1 MNQPNNRSVNGPSVE
16 EVLKPILYADIFD
29 FPLTFDEIYKFL
41 EFRTTPEEI
50 RALLDQAVAN
60 QSVILIEQ
68 FYSLP
73 SKPHLIN
80 KRRER
85 WAASQMLWPKA
96 IRYGRWVA
104 ALPFVKMVSVT
115 GSLAVDNPR
124 DGVDDIDY
132 LIITRPGRLWLC
144 RALIILMVR
153 FGRWRGVNLC
163 PNYLLS
169 ENVLYFEENNLFTAR
184 EMLQMVPLYGQEFY
198 VRMLKINT
206 WITGYLP
213 QGDALN
219 LEKIN
224 DHLSPLQFFIKK
236 AGEFLLTGPL
246 GNALERIAQKIQITK
261 HTRLA
266 AQSGALDKVVFTPDT
281 CKGHYDGHNN
291 RTMSAYRQRLQAHSL
306 KNGVGSK

>member
-1 MNQPNNRSVNGPSVE
+1 MDQANKRSVSGPSVE

-41 EFRTTPEEI
+41 EFRTTPEEVKT
-50 RALLDQAVAN
+50 LLDQAVAN
-60 QSVILIEQ
+60 QAVIVVEQ

-73 SKPHLIN
+73 GKPHLVT

-132 LIITRPGRLWLC
+132 LIITRPGRLWIC

-198 VRMLKINT
+198 VRMLRINT

-224 DHLSPLQFFIKK
+224 DRLSPLQSLIKK

-246 GNALERIAQKIQITK
+246 GNGLEKIAQTIQITK

-291 RTMSAYRQRLQAHSL
+291 RTMTAYRQRLQAHSL